1 MKVRTKFLLSGSI
14 ILVVAF
20 SSQFN
25 SDLLSSMTNS
35 LTGGGAQ
42 SGDNKTLRDAAGL
55 DTESPSN
62 VLRLGYF
69 PNLNHAQVI
78 IGLANGHFQKAL
90 SENSTDSG
98 EEGDEGASIKEYVFS
113 AGPSA
118 IEALYAGQIDVAYV
132 GPNPAI
138 NGYLASNGEGIRI
151 ISGSASGGAVFA
163 VRNDSGIQTAN
174 DLGGKKFASPQL
186 GNTQDVALRKYLLQN
201 GYETVENGGNVTVV
215 PVKPSDILTLM
226 LKKEID
232 GAWVPEPWGARLVKE
247 ANAKIFVDERDLW
260 PPDGKFV
267 TTNIIV
273 RTDYLKNNP
282 ETIKKL
288 INAHIDETIWINNT
302 LRDLRNGNFT
312 GASRNEENQTN
323 GNLDNGG
330 VETFIHSFNDGLK
343 RITGNTVPEDE
354 LRDALQRLEFTY
366 DPIKQSLFRMA
377 DDAYD
382 LGLIGR
388 GNKPELTNIYDL
400 SLLKEVLE
408 ERNLPVDNL

>member
-1 MKVRTKFLLSGSI
+1 MKVRTKFLLSGVI
-14 ILVVAF
+14 ILAVAL

-25 SDLLSSMTNS
+25 SDLLLSVTNS
-35 LTGGGAQ
+35 LTNGPQ
-42 SGDNKTLRDAAGL
+42 SGDNDTGREAAGQ
-55 DTESPSN
+55 DSDSRSD

-90 SENSTDSG
+90 SDNSTSSG
-98 EEGDEGASIKEYVFS
+98 EEGGEDIRIEEYVFS

-151 ISGSASGGAVFA
+151 ISGSASGGAVF
-163 VRNDSGIQTAN
+163 VVKNDTGIQSAS

-186 GNTQDVALRKYLLQN
+186 GNTQDVALRKYLIQS

-247 ANAKIFVDERDLW
+247 ANGKILVDERDLW

-267 TTNIIV
+267 TTNIIA
-273 RTDYLKNNP
+273 RSDYLKNNP
-282 ETIKKL
+282 ETIRKL
-288 INAHIDETIWINNT
+288 INAHIDETIWINDT
-302 LRDLRNGNFT
+302 LQNIRNDDVN
-312 GASRNEENQTN
+312 GASGYKENESNADLE
-323 GNLDNGG
+323 NGG
-330 VETFIHSFNDGLK
+330 VEAFIHSFNDGLK

-354 LRDALQRLEFTY
+354 LSDALQRLEFTY
-366 DPIKQSLFRMA
+366 DPIEQSLFRMA

-388 GNKPELTNIYDL
+388 GNEPDLTNIYDL
-400 SLLKEVLE
+400 GLLKQVLK
-408 ERNLPVDNL
+408 ERNLPVDNF

>member
-1 MKVRTKFLLSGSI
+1 MKVRTKFLLSGAI
-14 ILVVAF
+14 ILAVAL
-20 SSQFN
+20 SSQLN
-25 SDLLSSMTNS
+25 SELLLSITNS
-35 LTGGGAQ
+35 FTGSDISSNSETTQ
-42 SGDNKTLRDAAGL
+42 ETTVEDS
-55 DTESPSN
+55 ESIPN

-90 SENSTDSG
+90 SENSSDSG
-98 EEGDEGASIKEYVFS
+98 ENRDKGTTIKEYVFS

-138 NGYLASNGEGIRI
+138 NGYMASNGEGIRI
-151 ISGSASGGAVFA
+151 ISGSASGGAVFV
-163 VRNDSGIQTAN
+163 VRNDSGILSTT
-174 DLGGKKFASPQL
+174 DFGGKKFASPQL
-186 GNTQDVALRKYLLQN
+186 GNTQDVALRKYLKQN

-247 ANAKIFVDERDLW
+247 SNAKIFVDERDLW
-260 PPDGKFV
+260 PPDGKFA
-267 TTNIIV
+267 TTSIIV
-273 RTDYLKNNP
+273 RTDYLKDNP
-282 ETIKKL
+282 EVIRKL
-288 INAHIDETIWINNT
+288 INAQIDETLWINST
-302 LRDLRNGNFT
+302 LNELQKSNASSTSGNV
-312 GASRNEENQTN
+312 ENQISQN
-323 GNLDNGG
+323 IDKDGMEL
-330 VETFIHSFNDGLK
+330 FIHAFNDGLE

-366 DPIKQSLFRMA
+366 DPIKRSLFKMA

-388 GNKPELTNIYDL
+388 GTKPDLTNIYDL
-400 SLLKEVLE
+400 GLLNQVLKE
-408 ERNLPVDNL
+408 RDLPLDNS

>member
-1 MKVRTKFLLSGSI
+1 MKVRTKFLLSGVI
-14 ILVVAF
+14 ILAVAL

-25 SDLLSSMTNS
+25 SDLLLSVTNS
-35 LTGGGAQ
+35 LTNGPQ
-42 SGDNKTLRDAAGL
+42 SGDNDTGREAAGQGT
-55 DTESPSN
+55 DFRSD

-90 SENSTDSG
+90 SENSTSSG
-98 EEGDEGASIKEYVFS
+98 EEGGEDISIEEYVFS

-151 ISGSASGGAVFA
+151 ISGSASGGAVFV
-163 VRNDSGIQTAN
+163 VRNDTGIQSAS

-186 GNTQDVALRKYLLQN
+186 GNTQDVALRKYLIQS

-247 ANAKIFVDERDLW
+247 ANGKILVDERDLW

-267 TTNIIV
+267 TTNIIA
-273 RTDYLKNNP
+273 RSDYLKDNP
-282 ETIKKL
+282 ETIRKL
-288 INAHIDETIWINNT
+288 INAHIDETIWINDT
-302 LRDLRNGNFT
+302 LQNIRNDNINGPSGYKENESNADL
-312 GASRNEENQTN
+312 E
-323 GNLDNGG
+323 NGG
-330 VETFIHSFNDGLK
+330 VEAFIHSFNDGLK

-354 LRDALQRLEFTY
+354 LSDALQRLEFTY
-366 DPIKQSLFRMA
+366 DPIEQSLFRMA

-388 GNKPELTNIYDL
+388 GNEPDLTNIYDL
-400 SLLKEVLE
+400 GLLKQVLK
-408 ERNLPVDNL
+408 ERNLPVDNF

>member
-1 MKVRTKFLLSGSI
+1 MKVRTKFLLSGII
-14 ILVVAF
+14 ILVVAL

-25 SDLLSSMTNS
+25 SDLLLSVTNP
-35 LTGGGAQ
+35 LTNGPQ
-42 SGDNKTLRDAAGL
+42 SGDNGAGAGQ
-55 DTESPSN
+55 DTDSRSN

-90 SENSTDSG
+90 SENSTSS
-98 EEGDEGASIKEYVFS
+98 GDEDISIKEYVFS

-151 ISGSASGGAVFA
+151 ISGSASGGAVFV
-163 VRNDSGIQTAN
+163 VRNDTAIQSTS
-174 DLGGKKFASPQL
+174 DFGGKKFASPQL
-186 GNTQDVALRKYLLQN
+186 GNTQDVALRKYLIQN
-201 GYETVENGGNVTVV
+201 GYDTVENGGNVTVV

-247 ANAKIFVDERDLW
+247 SNGKIFVDERDLW

-267 TTNIIV
+267 TTNIII
-273 RTDYLKNNP
+273 RSDYLKNNP

-288 INAHIDETIWINNT
+288 INAHIDETIWINDT
-302 LRDLRNGNFT
+302 LQNLRNGNVN
-312 GASRNEENQTN
+312 GASGNRENQSN
-323 GNLDNGG
+323 DDLDNGG
-330 VETFIHSFNDGLK
+330 VEAFIHSFNDGLK

-354 LRDALQRLEFTY
+354 LSDALRRLEFTY
-366 DPIKQSLFRMA
+366 DPIEQSLFRMA

-388 GNKPELTNIYDL
+388 GNEPDLTNIYDL
-400 SLLKEVLE
+400 GLLKQVLE
-408 ERNLPVDNL
+408 ERNLPVDKF

>member
-1 MKVRTKFLLSGSI
+1 MKVRTKFLLSGAI
-14 ILVVAF
+14 IFVVAF

-25 SDLLSSMTNS
+25 SDLFLSMTSS
-35 LTGGGAQ
+35 LTGGAQ
-42 SGDNKTLRDAAGL
+42 SDDDGIRNAGVQ
-55 DTESPSN
+55 DSDSRSN

-90 SENSTDSG
+90 SENNTNSG
-98 EEGDEGASIKEYVFS
+98 KVGDEGASIKEYVFS

-151 ISGSASGGAVFA
+151 ISGSASGGAVFV
-163 VRNDSGIQTAN
+163 VRNDSGILSTT
-174 DLGGKKFASPQL
+174 DFGGKKFASPQL
-186 GNTQDVALRKYLLQN
+186 GNTQDVALRKYLIQN
-201 GYETVENGGNVTVV
+201 GYDTVENGGNVTVV

-247 ANAKIFVDERDLW
+247 SNGRIFVDERDLW

-282 ETIKKL
+282 EIIRKL
-288 INAHIDETIWINNT
+288 INAQIDETIWINDT
-302 LRDLRNGNFT
+302 LKDSRNGNANGT
-312 GASRNEENQTN
+312 SGKIENGTN
-323 GNLDNGG
+323 DDFGQEG
-330 VETFIHSFNDGLK
+330 VEAFIHAFNNGLQ

-354 LRDALQRLEFTY
+354 LRDALHRLEFTY
-366 DPIKQSLFRMA
+366 DPIEQSLFKMA
-377 DDAYD
+377 DDAYN
-382 LGLIGR
+382 LNLIGR
-388 GNKPELTNIYDL
+388 GSKPDLTNIYDL
-400 SLLKEVLE
+400 ELLKEVLK

>member
-1 MKVRTKFLLSGSI
+1 
-14 ILVVAF
+14 
-20 SSQFN
+20 
-25 SDLLSSMTNS
+25 
-35 LTGGGAQ
+35 
-42 SGDNKTLRDAAGL
+42 
-55 DTESPSN
+55 
-62 VLRLGYF
+62 
-69 PNLNHAQVI
+69 
-78 IGLANGHFQKAL
+78 
-90 SENSTDSG
+90 
-98 EEGDEGASIKEYVFS
+98 VFS

-151 ISGSASGGAVFA
+151 ISGSASGGAVFV
-163 VRNDSGIQTAN
+163 VRNDTGIQSAS

-186 GNTQDVALRKYLLQN
+186 GNTQDVALRKYLIQS

-247 ANAKIFVDERDLW
+247 ANGKILVDERDLW

-267 TTNIIV
+267 TTNIIA
-273 RTDYLKNNP
+273 RSDYLKNNP
-282 ETIKKL
+282 ETIRKL
-288 INAHIDETIWINNT
+288 INAHIDETIWINDT
-302 LRDLRNGNFT
+302 LQNIRNDDVN
-312 GASRNEENQTN
+312 GASWYKENESNADFE
-323 GNLDNGG
+323 NGG
-330 VETFIHSFNDGLK
+330 VEAFIHSFNDGLK

-354 LRDALQRLEFTY
+354 LSDALQRLEFTY
-366 DPIKQSLFRMA
+366 DPIEQSLFRMA

-388 GNKPELTNIYDL
+388 GNEPDLTNIYDL
-400 SLLKEVLE
+400 GLLKQVLK
-408 ERNLPVDNL
+408 ERNLLVDNF

>member
-1 MKVRTKFLLSGSI
+1 MKVRTKFLLSGVI
-14 ILVVAF
+14 ILAVAL

-25 SDLLSSMTNS
+25 SDLLLSVTNS
-35 LTGGGAQ
+35 LTNGPQ
-42 SGDNKTLRDAAGL
+42 SGDNDTGREAAGQ
-55 DTESPSN
+55 DTDSRSN

-90 SENSTDSG
+90 SENSTASG
-98 EEGDEGASIKEYVFS
+98 EEGGEDISIEEYVFS

-151 ISGSASGGAVFA
+151 ISGSASGGAVFV
-163 VRNDSGIQTAN
+163 VRNDTGIQSAS

-186 GNTQDVALRKYLLQN
+186 GNTQDVALRKYLIQS

-247 ANAKIFVDERDLW
+247 ANGKILVDERDLW

-267 TTNIIV
+267 TTNIIA
-273 RTDYLKNNP
+273 RSDYLKNNP
-282 ETIKKL
+282 ETIRKL
-288 INAHIDETIWINNT
+288 INAHIDETIWINDT
-302 LRDLRNGNFT
+302 LQNIRNNDVN
-312 GASRNEENQTN
+312 GASGYKENESNADLENA
-323 GNLDNGG
+323 G
-330 VETFIHSFNDGLK
+330 VEAFIHSFNDGLK

-354 LRDALQRLEFTY
+354 LSDALQRLEFTY
-366 DPIKQSLFRMA
+366 DPIEQSLFRMA

-388 GNKPELTNIYDL
+388 GNEPDLTNIYDL
-400 SLLKEVLE
+400 GLLKQVLQ
-408 ERNLPVDNL
+408 ERKLPVDNF

>member
-1 MKVRTKFLLSGSI
+1 MKVRTKFLLSGVI
-14 ILVVAF
+14 ILAVAL

-25 SDLLSSMTNS
+25 SDLLLSVTNS
-35 LTGGGAQ
+35 LTNGPQ
-42 SGDNKTLRDAAGL
+42 SGDNDTGSEAAGQ
-55 DTESPSN
+55 DTDSRSD

-78 IGLANGHFQKAL
+78 IGLANGHLQKAL
-90 SENSTDSG
+90 SENSTGRG
-98 EEGDEGASIKEYVFS
+98 EEGGEDISIEEYMFS

-132 GPNPAI
+132 GPNPTI

-151 ISGSASGGAVFA
+151 ISGSASGGAVFV
-163 VRNDSGIQTAN
+163 VRNDTGIQSAG

-186 GNTQDVALRKYLLQN
+186 GNTQDVALRKYLIQS

-247 ANAKIFVDERDLW
+247 ANGKILVDERDLW

-267 TTNIIV
+267 TTNIIA
-273 RTDYLKNNP
+273 RSDYLKNNP
-282 ETIKKL
+282 ETIRKL
-288 INAHIDETIWINNT
+288 INAHIDETIWINDT
-302 LRDLRNGNFT
+302 LQNIRNDGVN
-312 GASRNEENQTN
+312 GASGYKENESNADLKN
-323 GNLDNGG
+323 GS

-354 LRDALQRLEFTY
+354 LSDALQRLEFTY
-366 DPIKQSLFRMA
+366 DPIEQSLFRMA
-377 DDAYD
+377 DDAYN

-388 GNKPELTNIYDL
+388 GNEPDLTNIYDL
-400 SLLKEVLE
+400 GLLKQVLK
-408 ERNLPVDNL
+408 ERNLPVDDI

>member
-1 MKVRTKFLLSGSI
+1 MVLKVVI
-14 ILVVAF
+14 
-20 SSQFN
+20 
-25 SDLLSSMTNS
+25 MTP
-35 LTGGGAQ
+35 GG
-42 SGDNKTLRDAAGL
+42 RRAGQ
-55 DTESPSN
+55 DTDSRSN

-90 SENSTDSG
+90 SENSTGSG
-98 EEGDEGASIKEYVFS
+98 EEGGEDISIEEYVFS

-151 ISGSASGGAVFA
+151 ISGSASGGAVFV
-163 VRNDSGIQTAN
+163 VRNDTGIQSTS

-186 GNTQDVALRKYLLQN
+186 GNTQDVSLRKYLIQS

-247 ANAKIFVDERDLW
+247 ANGKILVDERDLW

-267 TTNIIV
+267 TTNIIA
-273 RTDYLKNNP
+273 RSDYLKNNP
-282 ETIKKL
+282 ETIRKL
-288 INAHIDETIWINNT
+288 INAHIDETIWINDT
-302 LRDLRNGNFT
+302 LQNIRNDDV
-312 GASRNEENQTN
+312 N
-323 GNLDNGG
+323 GDFRVQG
-330 VETFIHSFNDGLK
+330 K
-343 RITGNTVPEDE
+343 RI
-354 LRDALQRLEFTY
+354 
-366 DPIKQSLFRMA
+366 KC
-377 DDAYD
+377 
-382 LGLIGR
+382 
-388 GNKPELTNIYDL
+388 
-400 SLLKEVLE
+400 
-408 ERNLPVDNL
+408 

>member
-1 MKVRTKFLLSGSI
+1 MKVRTKFLLSGVI
-14 ILVVAF
+14 IFAVAM

-25 SDLLSSMTNS
+25 SDLLLSVTNS
-35 LTGGGAQ
+35 LTNGPQ
-42 SGDNKTLRDAAGL
+42 SGDNDTGREAAGQGT
-55 DTESPSN
+55 DFRSD

-90 SENSTDSG
+90 SENSTSSG
-98 EEGDEGASIKEYVFS
+98 EEGGEDISIEEYVFS

-151 ISGSASGGAVFA
+151 ISGSASGGAVFV
-163 VRNDSGIQTAN
+163 VRNDTGIQSAS

-186 GNTQDVALRKYLLQN
+186 GNTQDVALRKYLIQS

-247 ANAKIFVDERDLW
+247 ANGKILVDERDLW

-267 TTNIIV
+267 TTNIIA
-273 RTDYLKNNP
+273 RSDYLKNNP
-282 ETIKKL
+282 ETIRKL
-288 INAHIDETIWINNT
+288 INAHIDETIWINDT
-302 LRDLRNGNFT
+302 LQNIRNDDVN
-312 GASRNEENQTN
+312 GASGYKENESNADLE
-323 GNLDNGG
+323 NGG
-330 VETFIHSFNDGLK
+330 VEAFIHSFNDGLK

-354 LRDALQRLEFTY
+354 LSDALQRLEFTY
-366 DPIKQSLFRMA
+366 DPIEQSLFRMA

-388 GNKPELTNIYDL
+388 GTEPDLTNIYDL
-400 SLLKEVLE
+400 GLLRQVLK
-408 ERNLPVDNL
+408 ERNLPVDNF

>member
-1 MKVRTKFLLSGSI
+1 V
-14 ILVVAF
+14 
-20 SSQFN
+20 
-25 SDLLSSMTNS
+25 TNS
-35 LTGGGAQ
+35 LTNGPQ
-42 SGDNKTLRDAAGL
+42 SGDNDAGGAAAGQ
-55 DTESPSN
+55 DTDSRSN

-90 SENSTDSG
+90 SENSTSSG
-98 EEGDEGASIKEYVFS
+98 NEHISIKEYVFS

-151 ISGSASGGAVFA
+151 ISGSASGGAVFV
-163 VRNDSGIQTAN
+163 VRNDTAIQSTS
-174 DLGGKKFASPQL
+174 DFGGKKFASPQL
-186 GNTQDVALRKYLLQN
+186 GNTQDVALRKYLIQN

-247 ANAKIFVDERDLW
+247 ANGKIFVDERDLW

-273 RTDYLKNNP
+273 RSDYLKNNP

-288 INAHIDETIWINNT
+288 INAHIDETIWINDT
-302 LRDLRNGNFT
+302 LQNMRNGNVN
-312 GASRNEENQTN
+312 GASGNKENQSN
-323 GNLDNGG
+323 DDLDNGG
-330 VETFIHSFNDGLK
+330 VEAFIHSFNDGLK

-354 LRDALQRLEFTY
+354 LSDALRRLEFTY
-366 DPIKQSLFRMA
+366 DPIEQSLFRMA
-377 DDAYD
+377 NDAYD

-388 GNKPELTNIYDL
+388 GNEPDLTNIYDL
-400 SLLKEVLE
+400 GLLKQVLK
-408 ERNLPVDNL
+408 ERNLPVDNF

>member
-1 MKVRTKFLLSGSI
+1 MKVRTKFLLSGAI

-25 SDLLSSMTNS
+25 SDLLSSLTNS
-35 LTGGGAQ
+35 LTGGAQ
-42 SGDNKTLRDAAGL
+42 SGDNAVGVN
-55 DTESPSN
+55 TESPSN

-90 SENSTDSG
+90 SEHSTDSG
-98 EEGDEGASIKEYVFS
+98 KGGDNGTSIKEYVFS

-151 ISGSASGGAVFA
+151 ISGSASGGAVFV
-163 VRNDSGIQTAN
+163 VRNDSGIQTTS

-186 GNTQDVALRKYLLQN
+186 GNTQDVALRKYLIQN

-247 ANAKIFVDERDLW
+247 ANGKIFVDERNLW

-288 INAHIDETIWINNT
+288 IDAHIDETIWINNT
-302 LRDLRNGNFT
+302 LKDSRTGNFT
-312 GASRNEENQTN
+312 GASGNEENQTN
-323 GNLDNGG
+323 DDLGNNG

-354 LRDALQRLEFTY
+354 LKDALQRLEFTY
-366 DPIKQSLFRMA
+366 DPLERSLFRMA
-377 DDAYD
+377 DDAYE

-388 GNKPELTNIYDL
+388 GNKPDLTNIYDL
-400 SLLKEVLE
+400 SLLNEVLE

>member
-1 MKVRTKFLLSGSI
+1 MKVKTKFLLSGAI
-14 ILVVAF
+14 VLVVAL

-25 SDLLSSMTNS
+25 SDLLLSMTGS
-35 LTGGGAQ
+35 LTGDAQ
-42 SGDNKTLRDAAGL
+42 RGDN
-55 DTESPSN
+55 ESTQEETVGDSESSSN
-62 VLRLGYF
+62 ILRLGYF

-90 SENSTDSG
+90 SENITTG
-98 EEGDEGASIKEYVFS
+98 GVGGDKGARIQEYVFS

-118 IEALYAGQIDVAYV
+118 IEALYAGQIDAAYV

-151 ISGSASGGAVFA
+151 ISGSASGGAVFV
-163 VRNDSGIQTAN
+163 VRNDSGILSTA
-174 DLGGKKFASPQL
+174 DFGGKKFASPQL

-247 ANAKIFVDERDLW
+247 SNGKIFVDERDLW

-267 TTNIIV
+267 TTNLIV

-282 ETIKKL
+282 EIIRKL
-288 INAHIDETIWINNT
+288 IEAQIDETMWINDT
-302 LRDLRNGNFT
+302 LKDLRNSNANESS
-312 GASRNEENQTN
+312 ASVENESNDEISQN
-323 GNLDNGG
+323 G
-330 VETFIHSFNDGLK
+330 VEAFIHAFNNGLQ

-354 LRDALQRLEFTY
+354 LRDALERLEFTY
-366 DPIKQSLFRMA
+366 DPVEQSIFKMA

-382 LGLIGR
+382 LNLIGR
-388 GNKPELTNIYDL
+388 GSKPNLTNIYDL
-400 SLLKEVLE
+400 GMLKEVLNE
-408 ERNLPVDNL
+408 KNLPVDNL

>member
-1 MKVRTKFLLSGSI
+1 MKVRTKFLLSGAI

-20 SSQFN
+20 SSQFH
-25 SDLLSSMTNS
+25 SDLLSSLTNS
-35 LTGGGAQ
+35 LTGGAQ
-42 SGDNKTLRDAAGL
+42 SGDNTVGMN
-55 DTESPSN
+55 TESPSN

-90 SENSTDSG
+90 SEHSTDSG
-98 EEGDEGASIKEYVFS
+98 KGGNNGTSIKEYVFS

-151 ISGSASGGAVFA
+151 ISGSASGGAVFV
-163 VRNDSGIQTAN
+163 VRNDSGIQTTS

-186 GNTQDVALRKYLLQN
+186 GNTQDVALRKYLIQN
-201 GYETVENGGNVTVV
+201 GYETIENGGNVTVV

-247 ANAKIFVDERDLW
+247 ANGKIFVDERNLW

-288 INAHIDETIWINNT
+288 IDAHIDETIWINNT
-302 LRDLRNGNFT
+302 LKDSRTGNFT
-312 GASRNEENQTN
+312 GASGNEENQTN
-323 GNLDNGG
+323 DDLGNNG

-354 LRDALQRLEFTY
+354 LKDALQRLEFTY
-366 DPIKQSLFRMA
+366 DPLEKSLFRMA
-377 DDAYD
+377 DDAYE

-388 GNKPELTNIYDL
+388 GNKPDLTNIYDL
-400 SLLKEVLE
+400 SLLNEVLE
-408 ERNLPVDNL
+408 ERNLPVDNP

>member
-1 MKVRTKFLLSGSI
+1 MKVRTKFLLSGII
-14 ILVVAF
+14 ILVVAL

-25 SDLLSSMTNS
+25 SDLLLSVTNS
-35 LTGGGAQ
+35 LTNGPQ
-42 SGDNKTLRDAAGL
+42 SSDNDAGRQAAGQ
-55 DTESPSN
+55 DTDSRSN

-90 SENSTDSG
+90 SENSTSS
-98 EEGDEGASIKEYVFS
+98 GDEDISIKEYVFS

-138 NGYLASNGEGIRI
+138 NGYLASYGEGIRI
-151 ISGSASGGAVFA
+151 ISGSASGGAVFV
-163 VRNDSGIQTAN
+163 VRNDTAIQSTS
-174 DLGGKKFASPQL
+174 DFGGKKFASPQL
-186 GNTQDVALRKYLLQN
+186 GNTQDVALRKYLIQN

-247 ANAKIFVDERDLW
+247 SNGKIFVDERDLW

-267 TTNIIV
+267 TTNIII
-273 RTDYLKNNP
+273 RSDYLKNNP

-288 INAHIDETIWINNT
+288 INAHIDETIWINDT
-302 LRDLRNGNFT
+302 LQNLRNGNVN
-312 GASRNEENQTN
+312 GASGNRENQSN
-323 GNLDNGG
+323 DDLDNGG
-330 VETFIHSFNDGLK
+330 VEAFIHSFNDGLK
-343 RITGNTVPEDE
+343 RITGNTFPEDE
-354 LRDALQRLEFTY
+354 LSDALRRLEFTY
-366 DPIKQSLFRMA
+366 DPIEQSLFRMA

-388 GNKPELTNIYDL
+388 GNEPDLTNIYDL
-400 SLLKEVLE
+400 GLLKQVLE
-408 ERNLPVDNL
+408 ERNLPVDKF

>member
-1 MKVRTKFLLSGSI
+1 MKVRTKFLLSGAI
-14 ILVVAF
+14 ILIVAF

-25 SDLLSSMTNS
+25 SDLLSSLTNS
-35 LTGGGAQ
+35 LTGGAQ
-42 SGDNKTLRDAAGL
+42 SSDNAVGL

-78 IGLANGHFQKAL
+78 IGLANGHFQKVL
-90 SENSTDSG
+90 SEHGTDSG
-98 EEGDEGASIKEYVFS
+98 EEGDKGTSIKEYVFS

-151 ISGSASGGAVFA
+151 ISGSASGGAVFV
-163 VRNDSGIQTAN
+163 VRNDSGIQTSS

-186 GNTQDVALRKYLLQN
+186 GNTQDVALRKYLIQN

-247 ANAKIFVDERDLW
+247 ANGKIFVDERNLW

-288 INAHIDETIWINNT
+288 IDAHIDETIWINNT
-302 LRDLRNGNFT
+302 LKDSRTGNFT
-312 GASRNEENQTN
+312 GASGNEENQTN
-323 GNLDNGG
+323 DDLGNNG

-366 DPIKQSLFRMA
+366 DPLEKTLFRMA
-377 DDAYD
+377 DDAYE

-388 GNKPELTNIYDL
+388 GNKPDLTNIYDL
-400 SLLKEVLE
+400 SLLNEVLE

>member
-1 MKVRTKFLLSGSI
+1 MKVRTKFLLSGAI
-14 ILVVAF
+14 ILIVAF

-25 SDLLSSMTNS
+25 SDLLSSLTNS
-35 LTGGGAQ
+35 LTGGAQ
-42 SGDNKTLRDAAGL
+42 SSDNAVGL

-78 IGLANGHFQKAL
+78 IGLANGHFQKVL
-90 SENSTDSG
+90 SEHGTDSG
-98 EEGDEGASIKEYVFS
+98 EGDKGTSIKEYVFS

-151 ISGSASGGAVFA
+151 ISGSASGGAVFV
-163 VRNDSGIQTAN
+163 VRNDSGIQTSS

-186 GNTQDVALRKYLLQN
+186 GNTQDVALRKYLIQN

-247 ANAKIFVDERDLW
+247 ANGKIFVDERDLW

-288 INAHIDETIWINNT
+288 IDAQIDETIWINNT
-302 LRDLRNGNFT
+302 LKDSRTGNST
-312 GASRNEENQTN
+312 GASGNEENQTN
-323 GNLDNGG
+323 DDLGNNG

-366 DPIKQSLFRMA
+366 DPLEKTLFRMA
-377 DDAYD
+377 DDAYE

-388 GNKPELTNIYDL
+388 GNKPDLTNIYDL
-400 SLLKEVLE
+400 SLLNEVLE

>member
-1 MKVRTKFLLSGSI
+1 MKVRTKFLLSGVI
-14 ILVVAF
+14 IFAVAL

-25 SDLLSSMTNS
+25 SDLLLSVTNS
-35 LTGGGAQ
+35 LTNGPQ
-42 SGDNKTLRDAAGL
+42 SGDNDTGREAAGQGT
-55 DTESPSN
+55 DFRSD

-90 SENSTDSG
+90 SENSTSSG
-98 EEGDEGASIKEYVFS
+98 EEGGEDISIEEYVFS

-151 ISGSASGGAVFA
+151 ISGSASGGAVFV
-163 VRNDSGIQTAN
+163 VRNDTGIQSAS

-186 GNTQDVALRKYLLQN
+186 GNTQDVALRKYLIQS

-247 ANAKIFVDERDLW
+247 ANGKILVDERDLW

-267 TTNIIV
+267 TTNIIA
-273 RTDYLKNNP
+273 RSDYLKNNP
-282 ETIKKL
+282 ETIRKL
-288 INAHIDETIWINNT
+288 INAHIDETIWINDT
-302 LRDLRNGNFT
+302 LQNIRNDDVN
-312 GASRNEENQTN
+312 GASGYKENESNADLE
-323 GNLDNGG
+323 NGG
-330 VETFIHSFNDGLK
+330 VEAFIHSFNDGLK

-354 LRDALQRLEFTY
+354 LSDALQRLEFTY
-366 DPIKQSLFRMA
+366 DPIEQSLFRMA

-388 GNKPELTNIYDL
+388 GNEPDLTNIYDL
-400 SLLKEVLE
+400 GLLKQVLK
-408 ERNLPVDNL
+408 ERNLPVDNF

>member
-1 MKVRTKFLLSGSI
+1 MKVRTKFLLSGII
-14 ILVVAF
+14 ILVVAL

-25 SDLLSSMTNS
+25 SDLLLSVTTS
-35 LTGGGAQ
+35 LTNGPQ
-42 SGDNKTLRDAAGL
+42 SGDNDAGREAVGQ
-55 DTESPSN
+55 DTESRSN

-78 IGLANGHFQKAL
+78 IGLANGNFQKAL
-90 SENSTDSG
+90 SENSTISG
-98 EEGDEGASIKEYVFS
+98 NEDVSIKEYVFS

-138 NGYLASNGEGIRI
+138 NGYLASNGEEIRI
-151 ISGSASGGAVFA
+151 ISGSASGGAVFV
-163 VRNDSGIQTAN
+163 VRNDTAIQSTS
-174 DLGGKKFASPQL
+174 DFGGKKFASPQL
-186 GNTQDVALRKYLLQN
+186 GNTQDVALRKYLIQN

-226 LKKEID
+226 FKKEID

-247 ANAKIFVDERDLW
+247 SNGKIFVDERDLW

-267 TTNIIV
+267 TTNIII
-273 RTDYLKNNP
+273 RSDYLKNNP

-288 INAHIDETIWINNT
+288 INAHIDETIWINET
-302 LRDLRNGNFT
+302 LQNLRNGNVD
-312 GASRNEENQTN
+312 GASGNKENQSN
-323 GNLDNGG
+323 DDLENDAG
-330 VETFIHSFNDGLK
+330 VEAFIHSFNDGLK

-354 LRDALQRLEFTY
+354 LSDALRRLEFTY
-366 DPIKQSLFRMA
+366 DPIEQSLFRMA

-388 GNKPELTNIYDL
+388 GNEPDLTNIYDL
-400 SLLKEVLE
+400 GLLKQVLK
-408 ERNLPVDNL
+408 ERNLSIDNF

>member
-1 MKVRTKFLLSGSI
+1 MKVRTKFLLSGAI

-25 SDLLSSMTNS
+25 SDLLSSLTNS
-35 LTGGGAQ
+35 LTGGAQ
-42 SGDNKTLRDAAGL
+42 SGDNAVGMN
-55 DTESPSN
+55 TESPSN

-90 SENSTDSG
+90 SEHSTDSG
-98 EEGDEGASIKEYVFS
+98 KEGNNGTSIKEYVFS

-151 ISGSASGGAVFA
+151 ISGSASGGAVFV
-163 VRNDSGIQTAN
+163 VRNDSGIQTTS

-186 GNTQDVALRKYLLQN
+186 GNTQDVALRKYLIQN
-201 GYETVENGGNVTVV
+201 GYETIENGGNVTVV

-247 ANAKIFVDERDLW
+247 ANGKIFVDERNLW

-288 INAHIDETIWINNT
+288 IDAHIDETIWINNT
-302 LRDLRNGNFT
+302 LKDSRTGNFT
-312 GASRNEENQTN
+312 GASGNEENQTN
-323 GNLDNGG
+323 DDLGNNG

-354 LRDALQRLEFTY
+354 LKDALQRLEFTY
-366 DPIKQSLFRMA
+366 DPLEKSLFRMA
-377 DDAYD
+377 DDAYE

-388 GNKPELTNIYDL
+388 GNKPDLTNIYDL
-400 SLLKEVLE
+400 SLLNEVLE
-408 ERNLPVDNL
+408 ERNLPVDNP

>member
-1 MKVRTKFLLSGSI
+1 MKVRTKFLLSGVI
-14 ILVVAF
+14 ILAVAL

-25 SDLLSSMTNS
+25 SDLLLSVTNS
-35 LTGGGAQ
+35 LTNGPQ
-42 SGDNKTLRDAAGL
+42 SGDNDTGREAAGQGT
-55 DTESPSN
+55 DFRSD

-90 SENSTDSG
+90 SENSTSSG
-98 EEGDEGASIKEYVFS
+98 EEGGEDISIEEYVFS

-151 ISGSASGGAVFA
+151 ISGSASGGAVFV
-163 VRNDSGIQTAN
+163 VRNDTGIQSAS

-186 GNTQDVALRKYLLQN
+186 GNTQDVALRKYLIQS

-247 ANAKIFVDERDLW
+247 ANGKILVDERDLW

-267 TTNIIV
+267 TTNIIA
-273 RTDYLKNNP
+273 RSDYLKDNP
-282 ETIKKL
+282 ETIRKL
-288 INAHIDETIWINNT
+288 INAHIDETIWINDT
-302 LRDLRNGNFT
+302 LQNIRNDDVN
-312 GASRNEENQTN
+312 GASGYKENESNADLE
-323 GNLDNGG
+323 NGG
-330 VETFIHSFNDGLK
+330 VEAFIHSFNDGLK

-354 LRDALQRLEFTY
+354 LSDALQRLEFTY
-366 DPIKQSLFRMA
+366 DPIEQSLFRMA

-388 GNKPELTNIYDL
+388 GTEPDLTNIYDL
-400 SLLKEVLE
+400 GLLRQVLK
-408 ERNLPVDNL
+408 ERNLPVDNF

>member
-1 MKVRTKFLLSGSI
+1 MKVRTKFLLSGAI

-25 SDLLSSMTNS
+25 SDLLSSLTNS
-35 LTGGGAQ
+35 LTGGAQ
-42 SGDNKTLRDAAGL
+42 SGDNAVGV

-90 SENSTDSG
+90 SEHGTDSG
-98 EEGDEGASIKEYVFS
+98 EGGDKGTSIKEYVFS

-151 ISGSASGGAVFA
+151 ISGSASGGAVFV
-163 VRNDSGIQTAN
+163 VRNDSGIQTTS

-186 GNTQDVALRKYLLQN
+186 GNTQDVALRKYLIQN

-247 ANAKIFVDERDLW
+247 ANGKIFVDERDLW

-288 INAHIDETIWINNT
+288 IDAHIDETIWINNT
-302 LRDLRNGNFT
+302 LKDSRTGNFT
-312 GASRNEENQTN
+312 G
-323 GNLDNGG
+323 
-330 VETFIHSFNDGLK
+330 SFREWGE
-343 RITGNTVPEDE
+343 P
-354 LRDALQRLEFTY
+354 
-366 DPIKQSLFRMA
+366 
-377 DDAYD
+377 
-382 LGLIGR
+382 
-388 GNKPELTNIYDL
+388 NK
-400 SLLKEVLE
+400 
-408 ERNLPVDNL
+408 

>member
-1 MKVRTKFLLSGSI
+1 MKVRTKFLLSGVI
-14 ILVVAF
+14 IFVVAF

-25 SDLLSSMTNS
+25 PDLFLSMTSS
-35 LTGGGAQ
+35 LTGGAQ
-42 SGDNKTLRDAAGL
+42 SDDDGSIRNAGVQ
-55 DTESPSN
+55 DSDSRSN

-78 IGLANGHFQKAL
+78 IGLANGHFQKVL
-90 SENSTDSG
+90 SENNTNSG
-98 EEGDEGASIKEYVFS
+98 KVGDEGASIKEYVFS

-151 ISGSASGGAVFA
+151 ISGSASGGAVFV
-163 VRNDSGIQTAN
+163 VRNDSGILSTT
-174 DLGGKKFASPQL
+174 DFGGKKFASPQL
-186 GNTQDVALRKYLLQN
+186 GNTQDVALRKYLIQN
-201 GYETVENGGNVTVV
+201 GYDTVENGGNVTVV

-247 ANAKIFVDERDLW
+247 SNGRIFVDERDLW

-282 ETIKKL
+282 EIIRKL
-288 INAHIDETIWINNT
+288 INAQIDETIWINDT
-302 LRDLRNGNFT
+302 LKDSRNGNANGT
-312 GASRNEENQTN
+312 SGKIENGTN
-323 GNLDNGG
+323 DDFGQEG
-330 VETFIHSFNDGLK
+330 VEAFIHAFNNGLQ

-366 DPIKQSLFRMA
+366 DPIEQSLFKMA
-377 DDAYD
+377 DDAYN
-382 LGLIGR
+382 LNLIGR
-388 GNKPELTNIYDL
+388 GSKPDLTNIYDL
-400 SLLKEVLE
+400 ELLKEVLK

>member
-1 MKVRTKFLLSGSI
+1 MKVRTKFLLSGAI

-25 SDLLSSMTNS
+25 SDLLSSLTNS
-35 LTGGGAQ
+35 LTGGAQ
-42 SGDNKTLRDAAGL
+42 SGDNAVGMN
-55 DTESPSN
+55 TESPSN

-90 SENSTDSG
+90 SEHSTDSG
-98 EEGDEGASIKEYVFS
+98 KEGNNGTSIKEYVFS

-151 ISGSASGGAVFA
+151 ISGSASGGAVFV
-163 VRNDSGIQTAN
+163 VRNDSGIQTTS

-186 GNTQDVALRKYLLQN
+186 GNTQDVALRKYLIQN
-201 GYETVENGGNVTVV
+201 GYETIENGGNVTVV

-247 ANAKIFVDERDLW
+247 ANGKIFVDERNLW

-288 INAHIDETIWINNT
+288 IDAHIDETIWINNT
-302 LRDLRNGNFT
+302 LKDSRTGNFT
-312 GASRNEENQTN
+312 GASGNEENQTN
-323 GNLDNGG
+323 DDLGNNG

-354 LRDALQRLEFTY
+354 LKDALQRLEFTY
-366 DPIKQSLFRMA
+366 DPLEKSLFRMA
-377 DDAYD
+377 DDAYE

-388 GNKPELTNIYDL
+388 GNKPDLTNIYDL
-400 SLLKEVLE
+400 SLLNEVLE

>member
-1 MKVRTKFLLSGSI
+1 MKVRTKFLLSGAI

-25 SDLLSSMTNS
+25 SDLLSSLTDS
-35 LTGGGAQ
+35 LTGGAQ
-42 SGDNKTLRDAAGL
+42 SGDNAVGV

-90 SENSTDSG
+90 SEHSTDSG
-98 EEGDEGASIKEYVFS
+98 EEGDKGTSIKEYVFS

-151 ISGSASGGAVFA
+151 ISGSASGGAVFV
-163 VRNDSGIQTAN
+163 VRNDSGIQTTS

-186 GNTQDVALRKYLLQN
+186 GNTQDVALRKYLIQN

-247 ANAKIFVDERDLW
+247 ANGKIFVDERDLW

-288 INAHIDETIWINNT
+288 IDAHIDETIWINNT
-302 LRDLRNGNFT
+302 LKDSRTGNFT
-312 GASRNEENQTN
+312 GASGNEENQTN
-323 GNLDNGG
+323 DDLGNNG

-366 DPIKQSLFRMA
+366 DPLEKSLFRMA
-377 DDAYD
+377 DDAYE

-388 GNKPELTNIYDL
+388 GNKPDLTNIYDL
-400 SLLKEVLE
+400 SLLNEVLE